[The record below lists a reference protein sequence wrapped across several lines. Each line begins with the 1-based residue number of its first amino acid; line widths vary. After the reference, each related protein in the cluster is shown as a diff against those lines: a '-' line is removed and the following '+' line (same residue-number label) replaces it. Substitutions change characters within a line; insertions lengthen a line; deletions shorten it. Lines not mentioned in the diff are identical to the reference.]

1 MGLDFSKPAMTNVT
15 ATAGQTDKNEIAVP
29 QWYRT
34 QKMRSLLWNSMTL
47 LPTGK
52 K

>member
-1 MGLDFSKPAMTNVT
+1 MGLDFSKTTTAAAPA
-15 ATAGQTDKNEIAVP
+15 ATVVP
-29 QWYRT
+29 DT
-34 QKMRSLLWNSMTL
+34 KMRSLLWNSMTL

>member
-1 MGLDFSKPAMTNVT
+1 MGLDFSKTRR
-15 ATAGQTDKNEIAVP
+15 QRQHLQP